1 MAFQTAK
8 RRRVRRKRVGNNGQ
22 MLMQYPL
29 GWGGKRPGAG
39 RKPKGNKAGTP
50 HLQRPPDKIVRRWP
64 LHIILTVTDD
74 LPSLRTRRC
83 MTAIRRAF
91 YGGKDRF
98 GFRLTHFS
106 VQRNH
111 IHLVA
116 EVDDRQAL
124 LRGMRGLS
132 IRVARQLN
140 KVLGRTGRV
149 LAHRYQVEVLDN
161 FARIRR
167 CLAYVL
173 NNKRR
178 HGYQHGGWL
187 KVADYIDPCSS
198 GLFFDGWLQDVRRP
212 SGVDPPVVNAR
223 RFPLR
228 HGWRRHGLISV
239 DEIPG
244 RPKAS
249 K

>member
-1 MAFQTAK
+1 
-8 RRRVRRKRVGNNGQ
+8 
-22 MLMQYPL
+22 MLIQYPL
-29 GWGGKRPGAG
+29 TWGGKRPGAG
-39 RKPKGNKAGTP
+39 RKPTGDKAGVP
-50 HLQRPPDKIVRRWP
+50 HLRRPDDKIIRRWP
-64 LHIILTVTDD
+64 LHIVLTVVDD

-83 MTAIRRAF
+83 MTAIRKAF
-91 YGGKDRF
+91 YGAKDRF
-98 GFRLTHFS
+98 GFRLNHFC

-116 EVDDRQAL
+116 EADDRQAL

-140 KVLGRTGRV
+140 IALGRKAKVL
-149 LAHRYQVEVLDN
+149 ADRYHVEVLDS
-161 FARIRR
+161 FARIRY

-173 NNKRR
+173 NNERR
-178 HGYQHGGWL
+178 HCYQHGGWL

-198 GLFFDGWLQDVRRP
+198 GPFFDGWLQDVPRP
-212 SGVDPPVVNAR
+212 SGVDPPVVKAKR
-223 RFPLR
+223 YPLR
-228 HGWRRHGLISV
+228 KGWRNHGLILV

-244 RPKAS
+244 RSRAS

>member
-1 MAFQTAK
+1 
-8 RRRVRRKRVGNNGQ
+8 
-22 MLMQYPL
+22 
-29 GWGGKRPGAG
+29 
-39 RKPKGNKAGTP
+39 
-50 HLQRPPDKIVRRWP
+50 
-64 LHIILTVTDD
+64 
-74 LPSLRTRRC
+74 
-83 MTAIRRAF
+83 MTAIRQAF

-98 GFRLTHFS
+98 GFRLVHFC

-140 KVLGRTGRV
+140 KARGRTGKV
-149 LAHRYQVEVLDN
+149 LADRYHVEVLDS

-173 NNKRR
+173 NNERR
-178 HGYQHGGWL
+178 HCYQHGGWL
-187 KVADYIDPCSS
+187 KLADYIDPCSS
-198 GLFFDGWLQDVRRP
+198 GLFFDGWRQRMQRP
-212 SGVDPPVVNAR
+212 SGLDPPVVEAR
-223 RFPLR
+223 GFPLR
-228 HGWRRHGLISV
+228 KGWRRHGLIAV

-244 RPKAS
+244 RRKTS